1 MHRTNLGMLKI
12 IAAGLA
18 ELKDQVV
25 FVGGAVA
32 ELYVQHSGAAPVRP
46 TMDVDLIIN
55 IVSKPEFASMEEQL
69 RKLGF
74 ANDFSEGAPICRWL
88 YQGLKVDV
96 MPTDTKVLG
105 FSNDWY
111 HIGYERRVQV
121 EIPNSGLIYILPPAI
136 YMCTKMSATKGR
148 GPNLIMSHDFEDLV
162 YLISNCHTLLADIQK
177 SDEGVRRFIIETFK
191 EFQSHPNFEEAI
203 TYSLPYGETDRVGL
217 IQKKVIEIIALDEN
231 SDDVS

>member
-1 MHRTNLGMLKI
+1 MPRTNLDMLQI

-18 ELKDQVV
+18 ELKEQVV

-32 ELYVQHSGAAPVRP
+32 ELYTQDSGAAPVRP
-46 TMDVDLIIN
+46 TLDVDLIVN

-69 RKLGF
+69 RRLGF
-74 ANDFSEGAPICRWL
+74 ANDFSEDAPICRWL

-121 EIPNSGLIYILPPAI
+121 EIPKSGPIYILPPAI

-148 GPNLIMSHDFEDLV
+148 GSDLIMSHDFEDLV
-162 YLISNCHTLLADIQK
+162 YLISNCQALFEDIQQ
-177 SDEGVRRFIIETFK
+177 SDEGVRQFIIKTLN

-203 TYSLPYGETDRVGL
+203 TYSLPYGETHRLGW
-217 IQKKVIEIIALDEN
+217 IQKKIIDIMALEKHP
-231 SDDVS
+231 DDVS

>member
-1 MHRTNLGMLKI
+1 MYRTNLEMLQI
-12 IAAGLA
+12 IAAGLV

-32 ELYVQHSGAAPVRP
+32 ELYAQHSGAASVRP

-69 RKLGF
+69 RTLGF

-111 HIGYERRVQV
+111 QIGYERRVQV
-121 EIPNSGLIYILPPAI
+121 EIPN
-136 YMCTKMSATKGR
+136 
-148 GPNLIMSHDFEDLV
+148 
-162 YLISNCHTLLADIQK
+162 
-177 SDEGVRRFIIETFK
+177 
-191 EFQSHPNFEEAI
+191 
-203 TYSLPYGETDRVGL
+203 
-217 IQKKVIEIIALDEN
+217 
-231 SDDVS
+231 